1 MKFFN
6 DIIRILKDTSW
17 PTRKQSW
24 QDFVSVVQYTAF
36 FVAVVYLF
44 DLILSRGI
52 MSLINLF

>member
-1 MKFFN
+1 MKFIK

-17 PTRKQSW
+17 LTRKQSW
-24 QDFVSVVQYTAF
+24 TDFVSVVEYTAF

>member
-1 MKFFN
+1 MKFIK

>member
-1 MKFFN
+1 MKFFK

>member
-1 MKFFN
+1 MKFFK

-36 FVAVVYLF
+36 FVAVIYLF

>member
-1 MKFFN
+1 MKFIK

-17 PTRKQSW
+17 PTRKQSRT
-24 QDFVSVVQYTAF
+24 DFVSVVEYTAF

>member
-1 MKFFN
+1 MKFFK
-6 DIIRILKDTSW
+6 DIIHILKDTSW

-36 FVAVVYLF
+36 FVAIVYLF

>member
-1 MKFFN
+1 MKFLK
-6 DIIRILKDTSW
+6 DIVQILKKTAW

-24 QDFVSVVQYTAF
+24 KDFASVVQYTAF
-36 FVAVVYLF
+36 FVAIVYLF

>member
-1 MKFFN
+1 MKFIN

-24 QDFVSVVQYTAF
+24 TDFVSVVEYTAF

>member
-1 MKFFN
+1 W
-6 DIIRILKDTSW
+6 T
-17 PTRKQSW
+17 
-24 QDFVSVVQYTAF
+24 DFVSVVEYTAF

>member
-1 MKFFN
+1 MKFIK

-17 PTRKQSW
+17 PTHKQSW
-24 QDFVSVVQYTAF
+24 TDFVSVVEYTAF